1 MQRRI
6 LSLPSRE
13 KMIYAYIRVS
23 TDKQTVENQRF
34 EIEKFAR
41 IRELNIDKWISET
54 VSGTRAAKK
63 RKLGP
68 LIKKLKKG
76 DTLIASEISR
86 LGRRLMEVMGI
97 LNTLMQKNIT
107 VLTVKEKYE
116 LGNNIQSQILA
127 FAFGLSA
134 QIERDLISQRTKEG
148 LARRMAEGQKLG
160 RHKGG
165 HNSHYKLSGKEP
177 LIKTM
182 LEYGYS
188 KAAICRK
195 LKCNP
200 KTLDDHLKRMGVD

>member
-1 MQRRI
+1 
-6 LSLPSRE
+6 
-13 KMIYAYIRVS
+13 MIYAYIRVS

-34 EIEKFAR
+34 EIENFAKR
-41 IRELNIDKWISET
+41 QEIHIDKWVSET
-54 VSGTRAAKK
+54 VSGTQSAKK

-86 LGRRLMEVMGI
+86 LGRRLMEVMSI
-97 LNTLMQKNIT
+97 LNTLMTKKIT

-148 LARRMAEGQKLG
+148 LARRVAEGQKLG
-160 RHKGG
+160 RHPGG
-165 HNSHYKLSGKEP
+165 HNSHYKLTGKES
-177 LIKTM
+177 LIRTM

-200 KTLDDHLKRMGVD
+200 KTLDDHIVRMGNENVKMAE

>member
-1 MQRRI
+1 
-6 LSLPSRE
+6 
-13 KMIYAYIRVS
+13 MIYAYIRVS

-34 EIEKFAR
+34 EIEKFAH
-41 IRELNIDKWISET
+41 IRELSIDKWISET
-54 VSGTRAAKK
+54 VSGTKSVQK

-86 LGRRLMEVMGI
+86 LGRRLMEVMSI
-97 LNTLMQKNIT
+97 LNTLMQKKIT

-148 LARRMAEGQKLG
+148 LARRKAAGQKLG
-160 RHKGG
+160 RHVGG
-165 HNSHYKLSGKEP
+165 HNSKYKLTGKEN
-177 LIKTM
+177 LIRTM

-200 KTLDDHLKRMGVD
+200 KTLNDHLVRMK